1 MDEGRLHDR
10 SENSMDLGD
19 RDALETDRMVKNM
32 DVDEEDKIG
41 SARARASTEI
51 KKRISPMRRIS
62 LLRKRF
68 E

>member
-1 MDEGRLHDR
+1 MDI
-10 SENSMDLGD
+10 GD

-32 DVDEEDKIG
+32 DIDEEVKIG